1 MSELED
7 DEEKTEQK
15 IKELD
20 ENNFL
25 KFLKTN
31 KHVLVMFMS
40 PYCPHC
46 RKTKPKYQDVAEH
59 FRKNPDICFTQVD
72 CTVNTELCNDNDVEV
87 YPLIKYFHYETRKEE
102 TYEGKKTVPAL
113 VEFIEKLVNKIE

>member
-1 MSELED
+1 MSE
-7 DEEKTEQK
+7 DEEKTDECL
-15 IKELD
+15 ITELN
-20 ENNFL
+20 ENTFL
-25 KFLKTN
+25 KYLKTR

-46 RKTKPKYQDVAEH
+46 RKTKPKYQEVAEH
-59 FRKNPDICFTQVD
+59 FKEDTSVSFARVD

-87 YPLIKYFHYETRKEE
+87 YPLIKYFNYEKRSEE

-113 VEFIEKLVNKIE
+113 IEFIEKLIA